1 MYDCDTKLQNEVT
14 QNRPQSQHPIRAYN
28 TDNFFARFSFQIN
41 AILTTKKT
49 KHFATIIIVT
59 TFFDKKM
66 FKNVQ
71 KSDSISVNLQKSKN

>member
-1 MYDCDTKLQNEVT
+1 MYDCDTKVQNEVT
-14 QNRPQSQHPIRAYN
+14 QNRPQSQHPIPAYN
-28 TDNFFARFSFQIN
+28 TDHFFARFSFQIK

-49 KHFATIIIVT
+49 KHFEPIIVT

-71 KSDSISVNLQKSKN
+71 KSDSISVNLQKSKK